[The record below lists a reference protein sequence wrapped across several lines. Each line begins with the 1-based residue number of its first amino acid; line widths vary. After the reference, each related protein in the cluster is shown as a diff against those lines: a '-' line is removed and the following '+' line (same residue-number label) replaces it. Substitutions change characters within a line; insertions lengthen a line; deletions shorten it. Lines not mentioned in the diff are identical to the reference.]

1 MISKEKLMNGYVED
15 ADVIRDLFVE
25 AAGFYDITVST
36 LNTGGGRFMMA
47 YSNTKPLHFSDK
59 LTLADFKPKTKVEY
73 VKCDRCNVI
82 KTADLDE
89 VFIDNKGK
97 VCIRDA
103 SVAEFLICQLY
114 RRVET
119 EFTEQDELLEK
130 AEKLFKAIY
139 LDIPFSDNLGSD
151 WVNLA
156 KRIEFIDCE

>member
-103 SVAEFLICQLY
+103 SVAEFLTCQLY

-119 EFTEQDELLEK
+119 EFTWQDDLKDLYKVIMGEDMVDFIC
-130 AEKLFKAIY
+130 KLKKDDF
-139 LDIPFSDNLGSD
+139 
-151 WVNLA
+151 
-156 KRIEFIDCE
+156 IEMCHLVSNANK